1 MLATELGP
9 TVESFKYYEECA
21 REAGYESGT
30 QHRGYLWKV
39 HVDETEELAEAT
51 ARKYIQGPSNPFLE
65 GNQGNVRSFI
75 QNLPGLTS
83 RTNLLPT
90 SQVASAARARGKTDQ
105 LKDAAKSDMRGTF
118 EEQSD
123 KMGIVYGT
131 PKTVIPKIRHVLE
144 TLRPGSIIFW
154 DGDGAMDHDDAMRS
168 LRLFGSD
175 VLPAVREMGKEL
187 ELDSP
192 FDVDDEIPAGYSP
205 EVVAAAKA
213 AEARAAAQADAAGA

>member
-1 MLATELGP
+1 
-9 TVESFKYYEECA
+9 
-21 REAGYESGT
+21 
-30 QHRGYLWKV
+30 
-39 HVDETEELAEAT
+39 
-51 ARKYIQGPSNPFLE
+51 
-65 GNQGNVRSFI
+65 
-75 QNLPGLTS
+75 
-83 RTNLLPT
+83 
-90 SQVASAARARGKTDQ
+90 
-105 LKDAAKSDMRGTF
+105 
-118 EEQSD
+118 
-123 KMGIVYGT
+123 MGIVYGT

-187 ELDSP
+187 ELDTP